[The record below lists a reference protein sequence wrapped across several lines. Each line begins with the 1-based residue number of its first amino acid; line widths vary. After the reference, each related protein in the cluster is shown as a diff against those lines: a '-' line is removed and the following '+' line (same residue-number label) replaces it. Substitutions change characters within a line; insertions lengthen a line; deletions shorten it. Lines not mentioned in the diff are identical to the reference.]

1 MFIKKESVEIYIKVT
16 DLSFV
21 VGMWDFRKGEGL
33 FYIYIALYYLKAN
46 LEKKTDQNTQ
56 KKSNS
61 LSMGEDLKEIYQIVG
76 EHGS

>member
-46 LEKKTDQNTQ
+46 LEKKN
-56 KKSNS
+56 
-61 LSMGEDLKEIYQIVG
+61 
-76 EHGS
+76 